1 MKVLVTGAAGYL
13 GEHVA
18 VALRD
23 RGHTVTALVRKPE
36 QVSQLNRFNFR
47 LVPGDLERPETWPPA
62 LEGQDALVTTAGTVQ
77 AWGLPRDTFRRVN
90 VDGTLGLVEHAREV
104 GIQKL
109 LVTNSL
115 FSLGPTPRGAILDES
130 AGDRSRSPLLEANA
144 YVSTKRDQAERL
156 WKLQDAGHPV
166 MLVYPSVLVGQGQRS
181 RGNHT
186 ARVLSDVG
194 AKRLPGL
201 IGNGEQQWNL
211 VSVDDAARGH
221 VDVLEH
227 GHPGESYF
235 LGGENWTERALIE
248 RAAHFFGVNPPL
260 RKLGRAVPLAVA
272 TVYELIARVTKSEPR
287 LTRGEV
293 KLYDANWAYSS
304 AKAERDLGYTH
315 QPLDGVIEKTV
326 AWLRSDGL

>member
-18 VALRD
+18 AALRD
-23 RGHTVTALVRKPE
+23 RGHIVTALVRRPE
-36 QVSQLNRFNFR
+36 QVAQLNRFNVR
-47 LVPGDLERPETWPPA
+47 LVPGDLERPETWPAA
-62 LEGQDALVTTAGTVQ
+62 LEDQDAVVTTAGTVQ
-77 AWGLPRDTFRRVN
+77 SWGLPHDTFRRVN
-90 VDGTLGLVEHAREV
+90 VDGTLGLVEHARDV
-104 GIQKL
+104 GIQKI

-115 FSLGPTPRGAILDES
+115 FSLGPTPAGAVLDES
-130 AGDRSRSPLLEANA
+130 AGDRSRSSLLEANA
-144 YVSTKRDQAERL
+144 YVSTKREQAERV

-166 MLVYPSVLVGQGQRS
+166 MLVYPSVLVGPGQRS

-201 IGNGEQQWNL
+201 IGDGNQQWNL
-211 VSVDDAARGH
+211 VSVEDAARGH
-221 VDVLEH
+221 VDVLER
-227 GHPGESYF
+227 GQSGESYF

-248 RAAHFFGVNPPL
+248 HAARFFGVRAPL
-260 RKLGRAVPLAVA
+260 RKLGRALPLAVA
-272 TVYELIARVTKSEPR
+272 TVYELIAHLTRGEPR

-293 KLYDANWAYSS
+293 KLYDANWAYTS
-304 AKAERDLGYTH
+304 AKAEREVGYAH
-315 QPLDGVIEKTV
+315 EPLEGVIERTV